1 MKARIRHHILRDY
14 KLTGWEEHIQGQ
26 WHYRQLLADPNW
38 FKGWISYDAVTW
50 NPEDRKV
57 YCGLNSLD
65 GDLLYAFDPATGE
78 YECKHTQRWSDK
90 FDSKIHRTLLRNPH
104 DGCLYFGTSL
114 LHDTDQQHEAP
125 GGKLVKFDPRTG
137 DYDVLGIPFPHQ
149 YLQSIAA
156 DWERGILYA
165 FSYPAEFILRF
176 DLATRASRVLGYVG
190 NACMFAQAHNGV
202 VDKHGNLWGTYAETR
217 AFDETSSSQPI
228 RLFKYH
234 PDTDRFTWYDHGL
247 SRKADRQQLLPDPP
261 RPPGAESLLAHTRHR
276 DDFAFCDAML
286 YDGDRT
292 IYAGTV
298 AGVLCRI
305 DTETARV
312 EKIAG
317 IMATGRFPALAM
329 DPQGVLY
336 GGGGMNGHTQ
346 LIRWDP
352 RSDQIEDYGRLADER
367 TGEVPARIHEIA
379 VDDQGRVYLGE
390 NDNHHRSSYLWSVA
404 P

>member
-1 MKARIRHHILRDY
+1 VPSTRRR
-14 KLTGWEEHIQGQ
+14 
-26 WHYRQLLADPNW
+26 
-38 FKGWISYDAVTW
+38 
-50 NPEDRKV
+50 
-57 YCGLNSLD
+57 
-65 GDLLYAFDPATGE
+65 
-78 YECKHTQRWSDK
+78 
-90 FDSKIHRTLLRNPH
+90 
-104 DGCLYFGTSL
+104 
-114 LHDTDQQHEAP
+114 
-125 GGKLVKFDPRTG
+125 
-137 DYDVLGIPFPHQ
+137 
-149 YLQSIAA
+149 AA
-156 DWERGILYA
+156 
-165 FSYPAEFILRF
+165 S
-176 DLATRASRVLGYVG
+176 
-190 NACMFAQAHNGV
+190 
-202 VDKHGNLWGTYAETR
+202 
-217 AFDETSSSQPI
+217 
-228 RLFKYH
+228 
-234 PDTDRFTWYDHGL
+234 RFTWYDHGL
-247 SRKADRQQLLPDPP
+247 SRQADRQQLLPDPP
-261 RPPGAESLLAHTRHR
+261 RPPGAASLLAHTRHR

-329 DPQGVLY
+329 DPQGVVY

-352 RSDQIEDYGRLADER
+352 RSDQIEDFGRLADER